1 MASKERTPEQIR
13 ADIAGSRHAMT
24 VGIEGLVSE
33 VHPTAIK
40 SRAIQDVKQTVSD
53 TKQVIYDTVEDGPQ
67 LLRRPGR
74 RALGQRR
81 HRGHRGRGCR
91 GAAGGRWR
99 HGGTD
104 PQARPVSDEVVEET
118 PETEDLQQQDAAAP
132 AVPEVVSTTPLP
144 IKMLHDRVLV
154 DPDADAGERRSH
166 GGILIPATVQ
176 MGRRLAWAK
185 VVATGSSVRTVR
197 VDDRVLFDPSERS
210 EVELQNKTYVLLR
223 ERDLHAIAAE
233 RIQDGETGL
242 YL

>member
-1 MASKERTPEQIR
+1 M
-13 ADIAGSRHAMT
+13 
-24 VGIEGLVSE
+24 
-33 VHPTAIK
+33 
-40 SRAIQDVKQTVSD
+40 
-53 TKQVIYDTVEDGPQ
+53 
-67 LLRRPGR
+67 
-74 RALGQRR
+74 
-81 HRGHRGRGCR
+81 
-91 GAAGGRWR
+91 
-99 HGGTD
+99 
-104 PQARPVSDEVVEET
+104 SDEVVEET

-132 AVPEVVSTTPLP
+132 AVPEAVSTTPLP